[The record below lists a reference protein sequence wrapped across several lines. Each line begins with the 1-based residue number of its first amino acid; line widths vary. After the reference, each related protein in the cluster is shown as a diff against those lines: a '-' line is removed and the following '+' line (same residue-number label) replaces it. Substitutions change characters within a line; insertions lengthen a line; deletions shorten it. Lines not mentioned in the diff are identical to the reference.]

1 MTINDH
7 DQFTGLNAVHVAASE
22 GNVKRLVELM
32 DDGAEL
38 DVPALGG
45 SISSSRSLSFS
56 LSRFFFS
63 SMMMSLRDDDDD
75 RFFFVCVLAWC
86 SRGCEGLFSR
96 RRWFERRRGA
106 RERERGWKTRD
117 SSSRTTVL
125 TCALLILINRLVP
138 IDDKTKQNSTENA
151 GKTAAMIAAGAGH
164 VDVLKAMQ
172 RGPSMLN
179 LKAADGGTPAMSA
192 AVHGYKEV
200 LDYLISKKVDLN
212 AQDED
217 GWTALHFAVMAN
229 AASSVKALLAAGVRT
244 DIKNSDGDTAAG
256 LAQGSKAGIK
266 KLFGSGSSKRLA
278 GVKEGKKGCI
288 VM

>member
-1 MTINDH
+1 
-7 DQFTGLNAVHVAASE
+7 
-22 GNVKRLVELM
+22 
-32 DDGAEL
+32 
-38 DVPALGG
+38 
-45 SISSSRSLSFS
+45 
-56 LSRFFFS
+56 
-63 SMMMSLRDDDDD
+63 MMSLRDDDDD
-75 RFFFVCVLAWC
+75 DDRFFFVCVRACVLAWC

-106 RERERGWKTRD
+106 RERERERERERMENARLFFSHDCTD
-117 SSSRTTVL
+117 VCT
-125 TCALLILINRLVP
+125 AHFNHRLVP

-278 GVKEGKKGCI
+278 GVKEGKKGCV

>member
-1 MTINDH
+1 
-7 DQFTGLNAVHVAASE
+7 
-22 GNVKRLVELM
+22 
-32 DDGAEL
+32 
-38 DVPALGG
+38 
-45 SISSSRSLSFS
+45 
-56 LSRFFFS
+56 
-63 SMMMSLRDDDDD
+63 MMSLRDDDD
-75 RFFFVCVLAWC
+75 RFFLCVFVRVFLCGV
-86 SRGCEGLFSR
+86 RGDARGSFLVVAGSSEG
-96 RRWFERRRGA
+96 EV
-106 RERERGWKTRD
+106 RERERERMENARLFFSHDCTD
-117 SSSRTTVL
+117 VCT
-125 TCALLILINRLVP
+125 AHFNHRLVP

-278 GVKEGKKGCI
+278 GVKEGKKGGCI

>member
-1 MTINDH
+1 MCSCVCSCVV
-7 DQFTGLNAVHVAASE
+7 FAGM
-22 GNVKRLVELM
+22 R
-32 DDGAEL
+32 GAL
-38 DVPALGG
+38 F
-45 SISSSRSLSFS
+45 SSSLVRAKE
-56 LSRFFFS
+56 R
-63 SMMMSLRDDDDD
+63 
-75 RFFFVCVLAWC
+75 
-86 SRGCEGLFSR
+86 CE
-96 RRWFERRRGA
+96 
-106 RERERGWKTRD
+106 RERERMENARLFFSHDCTD
-117 SSSRTTVL
+117 VCT
-125 TCALLILINRLVP
+125 AHFNHRLVP

>member
-1 MTINDH
+1 MREKCDLLLSH
-7 DQFTGLNAVHVAASE
+7 LRAPFDPSRRRNARGALVFASIE
-22 GNVKRLVELM
+22 RRGVKIFALFCRTAFEEMGILARRLRVFC
-32 DDGAEL
+32 
-38 DVPALGG
+38 VN
-45 SISSSRSLSFS
+45 FS
-56 LSRFFFS
+56 LS
-63 SMMMSLRDDDDD
+63 
-75 RFFFVCVLAWC
+75 CVVI
-86 SRGCEGLFSR
+86 
-96 RRWFERRRGA
+96 A
-106 RERERGWKTRD
+106 REEERSEK
-117 SSSRTTVL
+117 SSKKR
-125 TCALLILINRLVP
+125 
-138 IDDKTKQNSTENA
+138 KQNTRFENKILTVCLSRLLLLFLFNSKKTTTENA

-172 RGPSMLN
+172 RGPSMLD

-229 AASSVKALLAAGVRT
+229 AASSVKALLAAGAKT
-244 DIKNSDGDTAAG
+244 DIKNSDGDTAEM

-266 KLFGSGSSKRLA
+266 KLFGKGGSSKRLD
-278 GVKEGKKGCI
+278 GVKEGKKGCV